1 MKCVYFHSFSRRIDR
16 KDYVPIQLAAKASCM
31 TFRPA
36 IALLLGAMLASAGG
50 CRTHRPVFGPQGTV
64 YHQRLDA
71 AVFDPFVDNQAGPEV
86 VGGRPRTFQQ
96 PWSEAQRSQTL
107 RGG

>member
-1 MKCVYFHSFSRRIDR
+1 
-16 KDYVPIQLAAKASCM
+16 M

-36 IALLLGAMLASAGG
+36 IALLLGALLASAGG

-96 PWSEAQRSQTL
+96 PWSEAQRSLILPFIRRQRSASPSCLLKLQTYCNH
-107 RGG
+107 